1 MFVRHFNVEQNNNLA
16 SSAYEN
22 DQVEFFILLCAKQKV
37 ILTSNLR
44 LATSLVYG
52 LIGKIVSLF
61 YKENLA
67 PSQLPTFGVV
77 NFYRYVGPP
86 WDPNNPTY
94 LPIPLIKRG
103 DRTYIPLKMGWA
115 LKIRKSQRMTLPKA
129 TIEIVLIEI

>member
-1 MFVRHFNVEQNNNLA
+1 MFVKHFSVEQNNNLA
-16 SSAYEN
+16 PSAYEN
-22 DQVEFFILLCAKQKV
+22 DQVEFSILLCAKQKE

-44 LATSLVYG
+44 LATSLVNG

-61 YKENLA
+61 YKETLA
-67 PSQLPTFGVV
+67 PWQLPTFVVV

-94 LPIPLIKRG
+94 LPILLIKMG
-103 DRTYIPLKMGWA
+103 DHTYIPLKIGWA
-115 LKIRKSQRMTLPKA
+115 LKIRKSQRMTLRKA